1 MSTSVRVP
9 SYGGGALADVG
20 PSLLAALGVP
30 GEDNALNLAETAR
43 ACLLLVDGLGYVQL
57 QRHADA
63 APFLTSMSTRSI
75 DAGFPAT
82 TVTSLSSLGT
92 GLPSGQHGLTGYS
105 SYDDATGAV
114 VNWLAWRSVGP
125 GDDLRD
131 RLGPQGGPPPPTV
144 WEGAGAGGPA
154 TSGWNFDHFA
164 RRCGSG
170 PRRPALQRRSA
181 PSTTSPAVDSRG
193 PCCVGG
199 GGAGR
204 WPKAMRWRAPP
215 TRHSKVI
222 VLSST
227 SMSARSISSGT
238 CAVRTP
244 TR

>member
-1 MSTSVRVP
+1 MSDTIRVP

-63 APFLTSMSTRSI
+63 APFLTSMSSRSI

-114 VNWLAWRSVGP
+114 INWLAWRSVGP

-131 RLGPQGGPPPPTV
+131 RLVPEVVQPRPTGGVRGEAARVAPPILTLD
-144 WEGAGAGGPA
+144 
-154 TSGWNFDHFA
+154 NF
-164 RRCGSG
+164 
-170 PRRPALQRRSA
+170 
-181 PSTTSPAVDSRG
+181 
-193 PCCVGG
+193 
-199 GGAGR
+199 AGR
-204 WPKAMRWRAPP
+204 GRP
-215 TRHSKVI
+215 
-222 VLSST
+222 
-227 SMSARSISSGT
+227 
-238 CAVRTP
+238 
-244 TR
+244 

>member
-30 GEDNALNLAETAR
+30 REDNALNLAETAR

-131 RLGPQGGPPPPTV
+131 RLVPEGVPPRPTG
-144 WEGAGAGGPA
+144 WERGRAAGVAASVFTLG
-154 TSGWNFDHFA
+154 
-164 RRCGSG
+164 
-170 PRRPALQRRSA
+170 
-181 PSTTSPAVDSRG
+181 
-193 PCCVGG
+193 
-199 GGAGR
+199 
-204 WPKAMRWRAPP
+204 
-215 TRHSKVI
+215 
-222 VLSST
+222 
-227 SMSARSISSGT
+227 
-238 CAVRTP
+238 
-244 TR
+244 